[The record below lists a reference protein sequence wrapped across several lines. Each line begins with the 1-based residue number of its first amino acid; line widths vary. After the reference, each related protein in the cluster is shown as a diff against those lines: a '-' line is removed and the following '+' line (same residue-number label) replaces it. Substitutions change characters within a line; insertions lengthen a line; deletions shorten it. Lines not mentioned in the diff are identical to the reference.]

1 MISAEARMM
10 GYQERETMTDRP
22 SRREEMKVEGTK
34 RTMFVVEV
42 DVVKQWTD
50 RGGTDWVTV
59 AISAEPKASD
69 GGNLTEVDVMP
80 ESLYQLRRSLIEV
93 TDG

>member
-59 AISAEPKASD
+59 GILADRDANDEDHPV
-69 GGNLTEVDVMP
+69 EVDVKP
-80 ESLYQLRRSLIEV
+80 EDLYQLRRSLIEV